1 MLHIQKAKSHNEKEI
16 FISKK
21 ERASF
26 WGHTKSRKIIV
37 ADFTKRNLKKL
48 FNNLNP
54 SFVNDNKLFWKMV
67 KPFFWNKGSSESN
80 IKLEEKDQVLQDDKN
95 IAEALNTFFK
105 NVVSSLDINENSSI
119 TNQSFQNIDDPVD
132 RAI

>member
-1 MLHIQKAKSHNEKEI
+1 
-16 FISKK
+16 
-21 ERASF
+21 
-26 WGHTKSRKIIV
+26 
-37 ADFTKRNLKKL
+37 
-48 FNNLNP
+48 
-54 SFVNDNKLFWKMV
+54 MV

-80 IKLEEKDQVLQDDKN
+80 IKLEEKDEVLQDDKN

-105 NVVSSLDINENSSI
+105 NFVSSLDINENSSI